1 MGISFY
7 NINMYEIEL
16 KAHVPNRKVVIEKI
30 NSFATFLGTTIKDDT
45 YFHFQYNDSDKHLTC
60 RIRHEVYTFP
70 DGKTKIQDVL
80 TYKTKKKKTDKN
92 GSAYEVNEE
101 NESILSDSASVI
113 KLLVD
118 TGYTKSYSKHKDV
131 MQWITSTEYGQA
143 HLELCNIPQLGD
155 FLEIEIVTETCT
167 NEDGIRDRLKSLIE
181 QSGIPLSNI
190 EERYYSELLK
200 LAKGE

>member
-16 KAHVPNRKVVIEKI
+16 KAHVPDRKVVIEKI

-80 TYKTKKKKTDKN
+80 TYKTKKKKN
-92 GSAYEVNEE
+92 HNFINNY
-101 NESILSDSASVI
+101 
-113 KLLVD
+113 
-118 TGYTKSYSKHKDV
+118 SYWLIID
-131 MQWITSTEYGQA
+131 GQ
-143 HLELCNIPQLGD
+143 PV
-155 FLEIEIVTETCT
+155 FFS
-167 NEDGIRDRLKSLIE
+167 SL
-181 QSGIPLSNI
+181 
-190 EERYYSELLK
+190 
-200 LAKGE
+200 

>member
-1 MGISFY
+1 M
-7 NINMYEIEL
+7 E
-16 KAHVPNRKVVIEKI
+16 
-30 NSFATFLGTTIKDDT
+30 
-45 YFHFQYNDSDKHLTC
+45 
-60 RIRHEVYTFP
+60 
-70 DGKTKIQDVL
+70 
-80 TYKTKKKKTDKN
+80 
-92 GSAYEVNEE
+92 
-101 NESILSDSASVI
+101 
-113 KLLVD
+113 
-118 TGYTKSYSKHKDV
+118 
-131 MQWITSTEYGQA
+131 WITSTEYGQV

>member
-16 KAHVPNRKVVIEKI
+16 KAHVPDRKVVIEKI

-92 GSAYEVNEE
+92 GSGIINNKHYNKCTSLHRIY
-101 NESILSDSASVI
+101 NSSFYSA
-113 KLLVD
+113 
-118 TGYTKSYSKHKDV
+118 
-131 MQWITSTEYGQA
+131 
-143 HLELCNIPQLGD
+143 
-155 FLEIEIVTETCT
+155 
-167 NEDGIRDRLKSLIE
+167 
-181 QSGIPLSNI
+181 
-190 EERYYSELLK
+190 
-200 LAKGE
+200 